1 MTGDIFAEIGLV
13 LKKTLTLLALV
24 DPLLAI
30 PLFVAAT
37 RNCDM
42 LFRYRYSRQLGM
54 TVAVALLACGLFGL
68 HFLNFMGV
76 SLAAIQIGGGAIM
89 FVVALAMVVAK
100 NASVKYTQDE
110 SEDAASGPS
119 IVPLGIPLLAGPA
132 ALSYVMAT
140 SRIASARDF
149 LSVLFPS
156 LAAGLATWLCFRIA
170 SRGGGRL
177 PVSMLKVIERLAGF
191 LLTAVAVE
199 MMASGMKAMFPPLSA

>member
-1 MTGDIFAEIGLV
+1 MTGDVFTDIGLTM
-13 LKKTLTLLALV
+13 KKTLTLMALV

-37 RNCDM
+37 RHYDM
-42 LFRYRYSRQLGM
+42 LFRYRYSRQLGV
-54 TVAVALLACGLFGL
+54 TVAVSLLAGGLFGL

-89 FVVALAMVVAK
+89 FVMALAMVIAK

-110 SEDAASGPS
+110 SDDAASGPS

-140 SRIASARDF
+140 SRITGARD
-149 LSVLFPS
+149 LLPILFPPVAVGV
-156 LAAGLATWLCFRIA
+156 LTWLCFRIA

-199 MMASGMKAMFPPLSA
+199 MMAGGLKAMFPTLSV

>member
-37 RNCDM
+37 REYDM
-42 LFRYRYSRQLGM
+42 LFRYRYSRQLGI
-54 TVAVALLACGLFGL
+54 TVAVSLLACGLFGL

-110 SEDAASGPS
+110 SDDAASGPS

-140 SRIASARDF
+140 SQVVHARDL
-149 LSVLFPS
+149 LSILFPPVAVGF
-156 LAAGLATWLCFRIA
+156 LTWLCFRIA

>member
-1 MTGDIFAEIGLV
+1 MEEAYSIIGFV

-30 PLFVAAT
+30 PIFVSAT
-37 RNCDM
+37 SGYDLN
-42 LFRYRYSRQLGM
+42 FKYRYSRQLGM
-54 TVAVALLACGLFGL
+54 TVGISLLLGGLFGL

-100 NASVKYTQDE
+100 KESVKYSLDE

-132 ALSYVMAT
+132 GLSYVMAT
-140 SRIASARDF
+140 SQITKISDL
-149 LSVLFPS
+149 LSVILPPVVV
-156 LAAGLATWLCFRIA
+156 GLATWMCFRMA
-170 SRGGGRL
+170 SRGGGML

-191 LLTAVAVE
+191 MLTAVAVE
-199 MMASGMKAMFPPLSA
+199 MMGSGLKSMFPTLAS